1 MNDAWPNL
9 FIVGAPRCGTTSLW
23 RYLAAHPEVFMAE
36 VKEPNFLSG
45 IRITLNQEV
54 HNEAAYRRLFAPG
67 DGYALRGEASTSYLW
82 APSALE
88 RIRAVSPEARIVI
101 SLRDPVERTYSGWG
115 FLTLLGTEDRSF
127 EHAVRAE
134 MVKTGNRIVA
144 SSTYAEDV
152 ERYIGAFGGAVHV
165 LFLEDLARDPRRELR
180 RLFDFLGVE
189 SAVADTLDV
198 RRHHAH
204 ARPRGPLGELAHN
217 SVRLRAAMRAVA
229 PLSVRLRAQSL
240 LVKRSSREPIEAKVE
255 AELIDF
261 FAHDVDRLRAILGT
275 EMPWPRFAGHESRA
289 SGAYEEPE

>member
-23 RYLAAHPEVFMAE
+23 RYLAAHPEVFMAQ

-54 HNEAAYRRLFAPG
+54 HDEAAYRRLFAPG
-67 DGYALRGEASTSYLW
+67 GGYALRGEASTSYLW

-127 EHAVRAE
+127 EHAVERKWSRRE
-134 MVKTGNRIVA
+134 IA
-144 SSTYAEDV
+144 SSPRAYAEDV
-152 ERYIGAFGGAVHV
+152 ERYIRAFGGAVHV
-165 LFLEDLARDPRRELR
+165 LFLEDLARDPRRDLR
-180 RLFDFLGVE
+180 AAVRLPRRRIRRRGHARLG
-189 SAVADTLDV
+189 

-217 SVRLRAAMRAVA
+217 SVRLRAAMRAVV
-229 PLSVRLRAQSL
+229 PLSVRLAAIAA
-240 LVKRSSREPIEAKVE
+240 REAVE
-255 AELIDF
+255 PGADRGEGRGG
-261 FAHDVDRLRAILGT
+261 AHRLLRATTSTDCAPSSARRCRGRDLQVR
-275 EMPWPRFAGHESRA
+275 ESSQRPSSGH
-289 SGAYEEPE
+289 